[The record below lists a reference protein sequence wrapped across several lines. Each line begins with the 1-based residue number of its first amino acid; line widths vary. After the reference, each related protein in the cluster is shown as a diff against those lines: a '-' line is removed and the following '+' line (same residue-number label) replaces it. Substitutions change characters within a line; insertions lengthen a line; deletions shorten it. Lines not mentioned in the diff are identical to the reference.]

1 MPCHLRTS
9 IRAPSAIQANIAPK
23 NALQANIGAPN
34 GGGTLDHSV
43 LQNRDKP
50 DQHPIGAI
58 SGLEAE
64 LAGKS
69 VEPMTNADIEM
80 ILGGFFNG

>member
-1 MPCHLRTS
+1 M
-9 IRAPSAIQANIAPK
+9 N
-23 NALQANIGAPN
+23 
-34 GGGTLDHSV
+34 HSV

-58 SGLEAE
+58 PGLEAE

>member
-1 MPCHLRTS
+1 MALQVS
-9 IRAPSAIQANIAPK
+9 IRPPAAMAVKLAGKEPLRVSV
-23 NALQANIGAPN
+23 GASG